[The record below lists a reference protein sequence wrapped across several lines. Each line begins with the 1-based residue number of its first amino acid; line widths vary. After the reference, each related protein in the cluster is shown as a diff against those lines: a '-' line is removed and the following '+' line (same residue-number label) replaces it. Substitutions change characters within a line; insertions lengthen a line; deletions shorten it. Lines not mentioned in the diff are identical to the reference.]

1 MNLQQLE
8 GISDELDLIYS
19 LFAEEMLQS
28 MHSSDY
34 IAMTINPQYNDSTSN
49 MRVTE
54 GLSSFC
60 ENQSI
65 ISNAFFYATFSE
77 MVYSSSR
84 TVMELNAFPRRDVI
98 HRYMEQEDLP
108 GIYYQREK
116 SWRLFSYTPTQV
128 YLITEMTTPVLVSL
142 MFCQLDLQGLQD
154 LNFGAGESAGL
165 RNIRL
170 QRRGER
176 NPCAGGN
183 SGKCKSD
190 VPAIRG

>member
-1 MNLQQLE
+1 MALSVITCAFFAVVMNVNYSRTQKERVKAMNLQQLE

-34 IAMTINPQYNDSTSN
+34 IVMTINPQYNDSTSN

-154 LNFGAGESAGL
+154 
-165 RNIRL
+165 
-170 QRRGER
+170 
-176 NPCAGGN
+176 
-183 SGKCKSD
+183 
-190 VPAIRG
+190 